1 MVELQIDSNVIFSF
15 FIVNY
20 LFSFHLNITPSSS
33 QSPHIPQLLT
43 PSFFSSLLW
52 KEGNPTEDHYT
63 AVHQISAGLGLSFP
77 IEAK

>member
-1 MVELQIDSNVIFSF
+1 MVELHIDSNVTFSF

-33 QSPHIPQLLT
+33 QSPRIPQLLT
-43 PSFFSSLLW
+43 PFIFSSLPS

-63 AVHQISAGLGLSFP
+63 PVHQISAGLGLYFP
-77 IEAK
+77 IEEK